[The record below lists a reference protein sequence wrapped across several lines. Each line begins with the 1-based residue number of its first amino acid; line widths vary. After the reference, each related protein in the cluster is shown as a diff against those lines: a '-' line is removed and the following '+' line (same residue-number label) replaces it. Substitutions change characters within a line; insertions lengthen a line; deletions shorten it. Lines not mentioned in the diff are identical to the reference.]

1 MDNSSPTAT
10 PATATRLPAV
20 TPVGLRISRNIKNDH
35 NNMTFINRDSD
46 NDSNNSTIKEKASNR
61 NLLRKSSEYFL
72 QRIKKI
78 KMNNNK
84 NMKESPVVSTIK
96 VDNSAAEVNKNT
108 MVLHYPPKPLQYSP
122 EIHPAADNEAKKR
135 QSLPFTFGST
145 TTNSNNKYKCKQHV
159 NHIKVSEQKKRNE
172 TNQPD
177 KRKSF
182 IIRSLLQR

>member
-61 NLLRKSSEYFL
+61 NLLRKSSQYFW
-72 QRIKKI
+72 QRIMKI
-78 KMNNNK
+78 KTNNNK
-84 NMKESPVVSTIK
+84 NMKGSTVVSTITT
-96 VDNSAAEVNKNT
+96 DNHSIEVNNNT

-122 EIHPAADNEAKKR
+122 EIHPAADNKAKKKR

-145 TTNSNNKYKCKQHV
+145 TTNNKYKYKCKQRV
-159 NHIKVSEQKKRNE
+159 NHINSNNININEQ
-172 TNQPD
+172 
-177 KRKSF
+177 
-182 IIRSLLQR
+182 